1 MSKSVDLPCTNS
13 GKKLWAR
20 TLPLGSLRS
29 FAIGDSPIEM
39 FCHLSIFSPV
49 GLVRRIGLL
58 WAFLC
63 TRPSKQVFR

>member
-1 MSKSVDLPCTNS
+1 
-13 GKKLWAR
+13 
-20 TLPLGSLRS
+20 
-29 FAIGDSPIEM
+29 M

-49 GLVRRIGLL
+49 GLVRRIGFL